1 MSRIGV
7 VVLAA
12 GQSTRFVAR
21 TPKLLTIVDG
31 APLVR
36 HAVNAAIDAGVGDVV
51 VVTGHRSDAVAA
63 ALADLPA
70 RIVDEPRSA
79 EGMAI
84 SLRRGVSAL
93 MTADAV
99 MITLGDVPDVLPT
112 AYRRI
117 AARWRVTGAAIVVP
131 RYAGPRVPSHP
142 TLFAASLFD
151 DLLALQGDVGARS
164 VIARHSSKVVEE
176 PLAWPAP
183 RDVDTREDLDEFLNS
198 RHSR

>member
-12 GQSTRFVAR
+12 GRSTRFASQS
-21 TPKLLTIVDG
+21 PKLLTRVDG

-36 HAVNAAIDAGVGDVV
+36 HAVIAAIDSGVGDVV

-63 ALADLPA
+63 ALEGLPA
-70 RIVDEPRSA
+70 RVVHEPKSA
-79 EGMAI
+79 DGMAV
-84 SLRRGVSAL
+84 SLRRGVSEL
-93 MTADAV
+93 RSADAV
-99 MITLGDVPDVLPT
+99 MITLGDVPDILPA

-117 AARWRVTGAAIVVP
+117 AARWRATGAPIVVP
-131 RYAGPRVPSHP
+131 RYAGARIPSHP

-151 DLLALQGDVGARS
+151 DLLALEGDVGARS
-164 VIARHSSKVVEE
+164 VIARHTSGVVEE

-183 RDVDTREDLDEFLNS
+183 RDVDTLEDLDEYLNS
-198 RHSR
+198 QHTR